1 MADGRR
7 REDLVVRV
15 NVVVKNNRKRS
26 VRLSIDLDGCYYE
39 MGDGV
44 ALEVC
49 GRGPAIGVGTLTVE
63 MVEDGVN
70 VRGWPGC
77 VLSVHPLAPLGA
89 SPLPGLLPVAGGPR
103 RHDPPQRRDGD
114 DDIG

>member
-1 MADGRR
+1 MVDRRR

-15 NVVVKNNRKRS
+15 NVVVKNNHKRS

-39 MGDGV
+39 MDAGV

-63 MVEDGVN
+63 MVEGGIN

-89 SPLPGLLPVAGGPR
+89 SPLPGLLPVAGCMQ
-103 RHDPPQRRDGD
+103 RHDRQRRSDED
-114 DDIG
+114 DDMG